1 MYRIVFRIAL
11 ITLLAALFL
20 GCAATQDT
28 KSVVEPQQNTLHVGI
43 TPTYPPLVF
52 RLGNNIAGVEVDL
65 ARKLGEELN
74 RPIEFIEFRWDEL
87 IPALLEGKI
96 DIIMSGMSITE
107 AREVRI
113 IFTDPYLK
121 SGLLTALR
129 AEDAKKYTSLKDIQ
143 QNHLAVGVIKDT
155 TGDVF
160 VQRNLPRARTVPF
173 SRSDRAAFDLK
184 NRRID
189 IFIDDAISVIWLV
202 SENEAELTGLWEPL
216 TEEYIAWGVRRD
228 NQEFLA
234 QVNAIL
240 GRWKEDGTLNN
251 VLLKWLPPE
260 YLEHFN

>member
-1 MYRIVFRIAL
+1 MYRIFVRIAL
-11 ITLLAALFL
+11 VTLVTAFFL
-20 GCAATQDT
+20 GCATTQDT
-28 KSVVEPQQNTLHVGI
+28 KRVVEPKQNTLRVGI
-43 TPTYPPLVF
+43 TPTYPPLISK
-52 RLGNNIAGVEVDL
+52 LGDTIAGVEVDL
-65 ARKLGEELN
+65 AQKLGIELN
-74 RPIEFIEFRWDEL
+74 RPIEFIELRWEEL

-113 IFTDPYLK
+113 IFTDSYLK
-121 SGLLTALR
+121 TGLLIAMR
-129 AEDAKKYTSLKDIQ
+129 SEDAKKYTSINDIQ
-143 QNHLAVGVIKDT
+143 QNHLAAGVIKDT

-160 VQRNLPRARTVPF
+160 VQRNLPRARRVPF
-173 SRSDRAAFDLK
+173 SRSDLAAFDLK

-202 SENEAELTGLWEPL
+202 SENEADLTGLWEPL

-240 GRWKEDGTLNN
+240 SRWKQDGTLNS
-251 VLLKWLPPE
+251 VLLKWLPPA

>member
-1 MYRIVFRIAL
+1 MYKILFRIAL
-11 ITLLAALFL
+11 VVFITALFL
-20 GCAATQDT
+20 GCATTQDT
-28 KSVVEPQQNTLHVGI
+28 KSVVDSKQNTLHVGI
-43 TPTYPPLVF
+43 TPTYPPLIF
-52 RLGNNIAGVEVDL
+52 KLGDNIAGVEVDL

-74 RPIEFIEFRWDEL
+74 RPVEFMELRWDEL

-113 IFTDPYLK
+113 IFTDSYLET
-121 SGLLTALR
+121 GLLTAMR
-129 AEDAKKYTSLKDIQ
+129 SEDAKKYTSLNDIQ
-143 QNHLAVGVIKDT
+143 QNHLAAGVIKDT

-160 VQRNLPRARTVPF
+160 VQKNLPRARRVPY
-173 SRSDRAAFDLK
+173 SRADRAAFDLK

-202 SENEAELTGLWEPL
+202 SENEADLTGLWEPL

-234 QVNAIL
+234 QVNIIL
-240 GRWKEDGTLNN
+240 SRWKQNGTLDN

-260 YLEHFN
+260 YLEHFH